1 FAEIEAWAVEQ
12 QKDSI
17 SAARAL
23 EIIKAETPATD
34 AALAEIRN
42 EALIQYANKTGFS
55 FQHGSVH
62 AHFGSGNVMVGS
74 VTFKDGSAGINF
86 APVREK
92 LGGIGTDY
100 EWTRGKSTDDVGSVF
115 VISSTNAAGLVV
127 IRNKLDEAIDQLRK
141 EQGK

>member
-42 EALIQYANKTGFS
+42 DALTQYANKAGFS
-55 FQHGSVH
+55 FQHGSIH
-62 AHFGSGNVMVGS
+62 AHFGDGNVMVGS
-74 VTFKDGSAGINF
+74 VTFEDGSAGINF

-92 LGGIGTDY
+92 LGGVGTDY
-100 EWTRGKSTDDVGSVF
+100 EWTRGKNTDDVDSVF
-115 VISSTNAAGLVV
+115 VISSSNAAGLQV